1 MTRINTIAEMAWS
14 HDGSESKAIKILK
27 AAKNSGAD
35 YLGIHV
41 TNMESYMSIYYN
53 NSPGKV
59 SKGKENLDIFKY
71 LENINL
77 SEKNWININKIAKK
91 TKIKLCVMPN
101 DIKSLEFVIKKIKP
115 DMYALSAASF
125 TELEMINK
133 IAKQKKKTVLRI
145 GGATIQEIQKVIKIF
160 KKNNNNQFILLHGIQ
175 VYPTSS
181 SDINL
186 NQLIFLKNKFKCK
199 IGIADHIDGS
209 DEFAVVIPSLALPYG
224 ITYVEKHITLNREEK
239 SEDFESALDPKNF
252 KKMVNLIGL
261 SFKSLGKFN
270 FLNLSKAEKK
280 YRQISRKRTVAKNII
295 RKGQKITKN
304 NTTFKR
310 SDIGLEPMQL
320 GKYLGKKVK
329 KTIFADYP
337 IVERN
342 LV

>member
-133 IAKQKKKTVLRI
+133 IAKQKKKTV
-145 GGATIQEIQKVIKIF
+145 
-160 KKNNNNQFILLHGIQ
+160 
-175 VYPTSS
+175 
-181 SDINL
+181 
-186 NQLIFLKNKFKCK
+186 
-199 IGIADHIDGS
+199 
-209 DEFAVVIPSLALPYG
+209 
-224 ITYVEKHITLNREEK
+224 
-239 SEDFESALDPKNF
+239 
-252 KKMVNLIGL
+252 
-261 SFKSLGKFN
+261 
-270 FLNLSKAEKK
+270 
-280 YRQISRKRTVAKNII
+280 
-295 RKGQKITKN
+295 
-304 NTTFKR
+304 
-310 SDIGLEPMQL
+310 
-320 GKYLGKKVK
+320 
-329 KTIFADYP
+329 
-337 IVERN
+337 
-342 LV
+342 